1 MFKKRCKIFEISLF
15 GIFYK
20 LSFDQPSIQSINI
33 FQEGNLNNCYKKPV
47 EDHELKSS
55 DCKIVKEK
63 MANKTEI
70 DGLSIGN
77 TFLNSNSNTIRL
89 DSV

>member
-1 MFKKRCKIFEISLF
+1 L

-20 LSFDQPSIQSINI
+20 LSFDQPSIQPINI
-33 FQEGNLNNCYKKPV
+33 FQEGNCYKKPV

-70 DGLSIGN
+70 DGLSKIDG
-77 TFLNSNSNTIRL
+77 LM
-89 DSV
+89 VC